1 MYANKFPASFL
12 GEILRAKRCKYGVEG
27 YPEGADF
34 VDGGNDTTPTTQHEN
49 VGFGKT
55 IEAALSPTEHSN
67 E

>member
-34 VDGGNDTTPTTQHEN
+34 VDGGNDATPTTQH
-49 VGFGKT
+49 
-55 IEAALSPTEHSN
+55 
-67 E
+67 